1 MVKAGRRVG
10 QRWLQRRSLIGGL
23 PFAVLGGRVNFL
35 SFLFLF
41 FTNLQKYTLI
51 VLQLEDIYD
60 SDTISKH
67 SFDF

>member
-41 FTNLQKYTLI
+41 FTNLQKYTLF
-51 VLQLEDIYD
+51 VLQLEDI
-60 SDTISKH
+60 
-67 SFDF
+67 